1 MDKGYQK
8 IFWGLFIVSF
18 NITLGIIKI
27 LPAFI
32 GWMVILSGINFLY
45 KEFKSESLKVAAKYS
60 RNLIALSLIGGALSL
75 FGGSSINSSIVFT
88 YYPIILMILELVMA
102 YKILEGSIEYLRLEN
117 LDEIA
122 IDFEKNLRTYIV
134 FYVIFTL
141 SFCVALS
148 FNMGYLLTITAIFAL
163 ILRIS
168 LMAMI
173 NRMKKMDFISD
184 GDQTVIGQEDK

>member
-8 IFWGLFIVSF
+8 IFWGLFILSF

-32 GWMVILSGINFLY
+32 GWMVILSGINILY
-45 KEFKSESLKVAAKYS
+45 EEFKSESFEVAAKYS
-60 RNLIALSLIGGALSL
+60 RYLIALSLVGGALSL
-75 FGGSSINSSIVFT
+75 FGGPTINNSIIFT
-88 YYPIILMILELVMA
+88 FYPIILMIFELLMA
-102 YKILEGSIEYLRLEN
+102 YKVLEGSIEYLRLEN

-141 SFCVALS
+141 SFCIALS
-148 FNMGYLLTITAIFAL
+148 FNIGYLLTITAIFAL

-168 LMAMI
+168 LMGMI
-173 NRMKKMDFISD
+173 NRMKKMDYNND
-184 GDQTVIGQEDK
+184 GDQTVIPS

>member
-32 GWMVILSGINFLY
+32 GWMVILSGINILY
-45 KEFKSESLKVAAKYS
+45 EEFKSESLEVAAKYS
-60 RNLIALSLIGGALSL
+60 RYLIALSLIGGALSL
-75 FGGSSINSSIVFT
+75 FGGSTINSSIIFT
-88 YYPIILMILELVMA
+88 FYPIVVMIFELLMA
-102 YKILEGSIEYLRLEN
+102 YKVLEGSIEYLRLKN
-117 LDEIA
+117 LDETA

-134 FYVIFTL
+134 FYIIFTL
-141 SFCVALS
+141 SFCIALS
-148 FNMGYLLTITAIFAL
+148 LNLGYLLAITAIFAL

-168 LMAMI
+168 LMGMI
-173 NRMKKMDFISD
+173 NRMKKLDFNNDEEI
-184 GDQTVIGQEDK
+184 IE

>member
-8 IFWGLFIVSF
+8 IFWGLFIISF

-32 GWMVILSGINFLY
+32 GWMVILSGINILY
-45 KEFKSESLKVAAKYS
+45 EEFKSESLEVAAKYS
-60 RNLIALSLIGGALSL
+60 GNLIALSLVGGALSL
-75 FGGSSINSSIVFT
+75 FGGSTINNSIIFT
-88 YYPIILMILELVMA
+88 YYPIIVMIFELIMA
-102 YKILEGSIEYLRLEN
+102 YKILEGSIEYLRLKN
-117 LDEIA
+117 QDEIA

-148 FNMGYLLTITAIFAL
+148 FNIGYLLTITAIFAI

-168 LMAMI
+168 LMIMI
-173 NRMKKMDFISD
+173 NRMKKMDYNND
-184 GDQTVIGQEDK
+184 GEIIQ